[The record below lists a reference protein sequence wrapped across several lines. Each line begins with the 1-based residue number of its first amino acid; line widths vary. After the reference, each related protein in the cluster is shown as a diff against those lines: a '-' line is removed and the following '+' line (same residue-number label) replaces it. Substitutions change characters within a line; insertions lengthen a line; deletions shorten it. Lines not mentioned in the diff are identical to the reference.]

1 MPFTIVAVRHGISI
15 FNRRASA
22 REALFLASAR
32 VQEGVEAVRV
42 FDAEGEF
49 VSAPTL
55 AEAARRQSGAASVQ
69 GAVNDAYKDLVTL
82 DPNPPERSG
91 VSFRIGSDATPAS
104 APTEALPHRDPDS
117 TASTPLRTGRVR
129 VFRAKNS
136 AG

>member
-1 MPFTIVAVRHGISI
+1 MSFTIVAVRHGISI
-15 FNRRASA
+15 FNRRASP

-42 FDAEGEF
+42 FGAEGEF

-69 GAVNDAYKDLVTL
+69 GAVNDAYRDLIAL

-91 VSFRIGSDATPAS
+91 VSFRIGADAPSESGAS
-104 APTEALPHRDPDS
+104 EPLPHRDAEPS
-117 TASTPLRTGRVR
+117 AAAPVRTGRVR
-129 VFRAKNS
+129 VFRAKTS
-136 AG
+136 RD